1 MSASSR
7 RPSATR
13 PGEGSPRAASKK
25 RGRLS
30 SPPFSRSWAHTH
42 AMTSGL
48 LTTPVSGALRGTL
61 LDILISPAAGAAIER
76 RPCAHAVP
84 GCGIANDRYARN
96 EGTWSSRPSWRSEV
110 TLVAEEQLVR
120 AGLSPEHAR
129 RNLLTRGLQLEAL
142 VGWRLHV
149 GEVVLVAQ
157 RVCSPCRLLQRRSGL
172 PVGDLLKDGGGLRAR
187 IVTGGVLRRGDEICA
202 LAPNG
207 E

>member
-1 MSASSR
+1 
-7 RPSATR
+7 
-13 PGEGSPRAASKK
+13 
-25 RGRLS
+25 
-30 SPPFSRSWAHTH
+30 
-42 AMTSGL
+42 MTSGL

-110 TLVAEEQLVR
+110 TLVAEEQLAG
-120 AGLSPEHAR
+120 AGLTPEHAR

-187 IVTGGVLRRGDEICA
+187 IVTGGTLRRGDDIRA
-202 LAPNG
+202 LPPDGEQAQRNG
-207 E
+207 SWSREPLR